1 MAGPHRHAKLEEIE
15 KSDIHQAMADQL
27 DEQNAEG
34 QSVERQNSE
43 LGLPLSGEEA
53 WPSLQ
58 LEAGDSKE
66 RWMEAK
72 SSALELC
79 KSGNHLEA
87 EQMYRQLIAQGF
99 NDASV
104 CCNLG
109 NLCRLSGRHEEGLAL
124 LHQSVEID
132 PGYANGFY
140 NLGVAYQQ
148 EGNNPKEAI
157 RYYRK
162 ALACNPQFQL
172 AHRHQGVAFRTLGR
186 AVGAFFCFKRYLE
199 LNENEPELLLDVARL
214 CRKLSN
220 QIFTIYQTR
229 LDHNPTDSHTA
240 LCLGIALREARL
252 LEQAAFSNAFYLSAS
267 PNSVSLWIE
276 QAFCLMELGEATQA
290 LAACEQALKLEPENP
305 GAHFT
310 KGNCLRSTGHL
321 VEAEECMQHAV
332 DLQPDFADAIVN
344 LAIHKR
350 DQGFLEEAISQ
361 FQEAIRLQPKHPEA
375 WEGLL
380 FSYSIGGAQYREL
393 MLKTSV
399 ACWKALDQNI
409 VSSQKVQSPKTGISQ
424 PLESI
429 DRKVR
434 IGIVSAEIGHHVVST
449 FLDSFLSYY
458 DRNKIHAELIVPH
471 LRKDP
476 GASSLIQKAN
486 CLINLHDKDIAT
498 ARETLRSRSYDI
510 IIETS
515 GNTEHNSL
523 KVLSERCAPIQ
534 CHYIGY
540 HATTG
545 LSTID
550 YIIVDH
556 ELLPESLD
564 PYFTETPW
572 RLNRPWLACKPY
584 ADPPLAFST
593 AESPAPVWGSF
604 GQVAKI
610 REETLGYWASALR
623 AVPEATLV
631 IKDRNTVFEAA
642 RRRILESLECHG
654 VASNRVSFLP
664 WTKTWHEHML
674 CHNQIDV
681 ALDTTP
687 WSSSTTAFNA
697 LSMGVP
703 LVAIRGQTMAA
714 RMSASIVAGLGKP
727 EWICD
732 TEEAFASTLVELS
745 RKVPE
750 LRAGKQSL
758 QAEVLA
764 SQLFDGKHLTQHLES
779 AFRQMIA
786 NHQS

>member
-1 MAGPHRHAKLEEIE
+1 MAGPHRHAKLVGIAYSQILQTMAGQQGE
-15 KSDIHQAMADQL
+15 KNS
-27 DEQNAEG
+27 
-34 QSVERQNSE
+34 ERQDSD
-43 LGLPLSGEEA
+43 LGLPLSVTDDR
-53 WPSLQ
+53 PCDQ
-58 LEAGDSKE
+58 QEAGDRRQ

-72 SSALELC
+72 ANALELC
-79 KSGNHLEA
+79 KNGHYNEA
-87 EQMYRQLIAQGF
+87 EEIYRQLIAQGF
-99 NDASV
+99 SDASV

-109 NLCRLSGRHEEGLAL
+109 NLCRLSGRYEEALAL
-124 LHQSVEID
+124 LHQSIEID

-157 RYYRK
+157 RYCRK
-162 ALACNPQFQL
+162 ALACNPKLPL

-199 LNENEPELLLDVARL
+199 LNPKEPELLLDVARL
-214 CRKLSN
+214 SRKLSN

-229 LDHNPTDSHTA
+229 LDDNPTDSDTA
-240 LCLGIALREARL
+240 HCLGIALREARL
-252 LEQAAFSNAFYLSAS
+252 LEQAAFSNAVYLSAS
-267 PNSVSLWIE
+267 PNSVSLWVE
-276 QAFCLMELGEATQA
+276 QAFCLIELGEGTQA

-305 GAHFT
+305 GAHFS
-310 KGNCLRSTGHL
+310 KGNCLRSTGNL
-321 VEAEECMQHAV
+321 VEAEECMQRAV

-344 LAIHKR
+344 LAIYKR
-350 DQGFLEEAISQ
+350 DQGFLEEAIAH

-380 FSYSIGGAQYREL
+380 FSYSIGGTRYRDA
-393 MLKTSV
+393 MLQTSM
-399 ACWKALDQNI
+399 ACWKEIAQNSI
-409 VSSQKVQSPKTGISQ
+409 SSQPTRSDRTETSQ
-424 PLESI
+424 PAKSEKG
-429 DRKVR
+429 KVR

-449 FLDSFLSYY
+449 FLDSFLSHY
-458 DRNKIHAELIVPH
+458 DRNTVHAELIVPH

-476 GASSLIQKAN
+476 STSSLTQKVDH
-486 CLINLHDKDIAT
+486 LINLHDKDIAT
-498 ARETLRSRSYDI
+498 AREILRSRCYDI
-510 IIETS
+510 LIETS
-515 GNTEHNSL
+515 GNTEYNSL

-556 ELLPESLD
+556 ELLPEALD
-564 PYFTETPW
+564 PFFTETPW

-584 ADPPLAFST
+584 AEPPLACST

-623 AVPEATLV
+623 GVPEATLV

-664 WTKTWHEHML
+664 WTKTWQEHML

-714 RMSASIVAGLGKP
+714 RMSASIVAGLSKP

-732 TEEAFASTLVELS
+732 TEEEFAATLIELS
-745 RKVPE
+745 SKVPA

-786 NHQS
+786 HHQS